1 MLYLKPQSP
10 IKNKENY
17 IYPLTTYDQVI
28 LADGSRWTGS
38 ISEDEKAAII
48 REVVNA
54 LATPVY
60 GRVDENNNIILSG
73 TLADGTYTIKYEDAE
88 GNVTEIGTLTSATG
102 PVYTNLFVPDTA
114 TLNTRMSGS
123 SSTSKAANGYVMTA
137 NIILPEE
144 ITITGA
150 TAGDAYITVPAS
162 MWTGSASIFLL
173 KNDEV
178 SSLQGYMDYSNSS
191 GTVSGDWV
199 KIPLRDQWGT
209 TFTASGVIVSL
220 QVSTSAI
227 TASDIADIQIYY
239 NECPV

>member
-88 GNVTEIGTLTSATG
+88 GNVTEIGTLTSVTEPA
-102 PVYTNLFVPDTA
+102 YTNLFVADTA
-114 TLNTRMSGS
+114 MLNTRMSGGS
-123 SSTSKAANGYVMTA
+123 SSSKAADGYVMSA

-162 MWTGSASIFLL
+162 MWTGSANIFLL
-173 KNDEV
+173 KNDAI
-178 SSLQGYMDYSNSS
+178 SSLQGYMDYSNSP

-220 QVSTSAI
+220 YVSASAI
-227 TASDIADIQIYY
+227 TTSDIADIQIYY